1 MFFWNSL
8 AFSMIQWMLA
18 TWSLVPL
25 PFLKPAWTSGVHGS
39 RTTPQRIFI
48 ILLQI
53 HHLYSNISRTWAS
66 LVAQTVK
73 NLPIM
78 QETWVRSLGQEDR
91 TEKGMA
97 IHSNILAWR
106 VPRTE
111 EPNDLQSM
119 GSLRVGHDWETSLLL
134 FTFMRWRRKWQP
146 TPVFLPGESQGPGSL
161 VGCHLWGRTEL
172 DTTEAT

>member
-1 MFFWNSL
+1 MFYWNSL

-78 QETWVRSLGQEDR
+78 QETWVRSLGQEDPLEKWMANHSSILVWR
-91 TEKGMA
+91 IPWTEKPGGLLPT
-97 IHSNILAWR
+97 IEGSHR
-106 VPRTE
+106 VR
-111 EPNDLQSM
+111 
-119 GSLRVGHDWETSLLL
+119 HDWSDLAAAAAA
-134 FTFMRWRRKWQP
+134 RRCINKAYKKK
-146 TPVFLPGESQGPGSL
+146 
-161 VGCHLWGRTEL
+161 HLIY
-172 DTTEAT
+172 